1 MTKVIGI
8 RFQNNGNIYS
18 CETGDLNPNI
28 GDYVIVEMPYG
39 IDLGE
44 VAIGILELDEKIK
57 KNQTAKIVR
66 MATTQ
71 DIQRATENRNRERE
85 AYQVCNQKIQEHN
98 LEMKQIGRA
107 PELQSRI

>member
-1 MTKVIGI
+1 MAKVIGI

-66 MATTQ
+66 MAT
-71 DIQRATENRNRERE
+71 ILLLSRLMAVICIN
-85 AYQVCNQKIQEHN
+85 
-98 LEMKQIGRA
+98 MKTMSKLVISLLFL
-107 PELQSRI
+107 P